1 MGTLE
6 RSADPVLVPA
16 VLFKFRPDVSEEHKE
31 TFVRE
36 LKTLKSLPCVKDHR
50 LIVGGPSVTDPIER
64 SKGYQFSLLSFH
76 QDRKALEE
84 YQASAEHHRYASSS
98 HFASAEE
105 MLTLVS
111 IRVTSTYL
119 WPFKEDVT
127 RFDFEVAEED
137 EYMCQFV
144 ANGLANGSA

>member
-1 MGTLE
+1 MQL
-6 RSADPVLVPA
+6 DPLDATSDAHRTATRLSHNKNLRRHDGSTYCAP
-16 VLFKFRPDVSEEHKE
+16 VLFKFRPDVSEEHRE

-50 LIVGGPSVTDPIER
+50 LIVGGPSVTDPLER
-64 SKGYQFSLLSFH
+64 SKGYHFALLSFH
-76 QDRKALEE
+76 QDCGALEE
-84 YQASAEHHRYASSS
+84 YQASAEHH
-98 HFASAEE
+98 
-105 MLTLVS
+105 
-111 IRVTSTYL
+111 STYL

-144 ANGLANGSA
+144 ARGLANGNA